1 MGTVGQM
8 GNTAVN
14 VVFKLID
21 LLRWLSEQR
30 ARDIRLMSGETDM
43 ASLQKFLDH
52 SRDGK
57 GTVSMP
63 RSELEM
69 FKAQAASHGV
79 SYVIADGGDSN
90 TVDVTFAKGRD
101 GEAISQIIR
110 NMAQIKLNESN
121 GKWATDRDLNGI
133 DPQIADRVFRK
144 NDIEQFSFVGA
155 EGRFTIYNRDME
167 EAYLLSKNEARTLTS
182 ELNGITV
189 QRVNDFFFSALDSK
203 SNILELDKNEAQA
216 LNFLLD
222 RDKTDVRFYQD
233 GEKVLMSFN
242 PSVEHD
248 ILNMRFDYKAAQD
261 TLSHYNISYNNGIN
275 IENMQTGQTI
285 KPFATDALSMS
296 KELSYLSDNPLFSYC
311 MMERIND
318 TLFNSDDIGARYAM
332 HSFGFDNMKREI
344 YFDKMSDIAGYK
356 ENSALA
362 NELRLAEN
370 LSQGSVKN
378 GILIF
383 DRTKNKYAI
392 VPETKALET
401 MSETFGYDRFKSGIL
416 RDRADFLH
424 DLSNENTLHDFESN
438 NPLLRNCKYDIS
450 DNQMFIVNNV
460 NDKVM
465 WINFGENI
473 PRADIEKGIA
483 DKLGIT
489 DKTAIAEMMAHMD
502 RDGYIP
508 APVQLHVDNR
518 YTVSMTTKDFVTISD
533 NDMSVHIAKTDVT
546 PERIAHKL
554 HIEKE
559 GNKTLLDTLC
569 KACNPPESARAYKS
583 FARHIEDASKAIA
596 KERKKLSKAMTKEI
610 EGLGERS

>member
-30 ARDIRLMSGETDM
+30 ARDIRLLSGETDM
-43 ASLQKFLDH
+43 ACLQKFLDH

-69 FKAQAASHGV
+69 FKVQAASHGV

-121 GKWATDRDLNGI
+121 GKWATDRDLQGI

-144 NDIEQFSFVGA
+144 NDIEQFSFGGA

-167 EAYLLSKNEARTLTS
+167 EVYLLSKNEARTLTS

-189 QRVNDFFFSALDSK
+189 QRVNDSVFSALDSK
-203 SNILELDKNEAQA
+203 NSMLELDKQEARA
-216 LNFLLD
+216 LNLLLD

-233 GEKVLMSFN
+233 GDKVLLSFN
-242 PSVEHD
+242 SSVEHD
-248 ILNMRFDYKAAQD
+248 IMTMRFDYKAAQD
-261 TLSHYNISYNNGIN
+261 ALSKYNISYNNGIT
-275 IENMQTGQTI
+275 IVELQTGQTVR
-285 KPFATDALSMS
+285 PLATDANSMAH
-296 KELSYLSDNPLFSYC
+296 ELSYLSDNPLFSYC

-318 TLFNSDDIGARYAM
+318 TLFNSDDIDARYAM
-332 HSFGFDNMKREI
+332 HSFDFDNMKREI
-344 YFDKMSDIAGYK
+344 YFDKMADIAGYK

-362 NELRLAEN
+362 NELKLAEN
-370 LSQGSVKN
+370 LSPTNTKN

-392 VPETKALET
+392 VPDIKALET
-401 MSETFGYDRFKSGIL
+401 MSNTFGYDRFKSGIL

-424 DLSNENTLHDFESN
+424 EIANENNLHDFESN
-438 NPLLRNCKYDIS
+438 NPLLKNCKYDIS
-450 DNQMFIVNNV
+450 DSQMFIVNNV

-465 WINFGENI
+465 WINFGENVA
-473 PRADIEKGIA
+473 RADIEKGIT
-483 DKLGIT
+483 DKLAIT
-489 DKTAIAEMMAHMD
+489 DKTAVAEMMAHMD

-508 APVQLHVDNR
+508 APAQLHVDNR

-533 NDMSVHIAKTDVT
+533 NDITVHIAKTDVT
-546 PERIAHKL
+546 PERIAQKL

-583 FARHIEDASKAIA
+583 FARHIEDASRAIA
-596 KERKKLSKAMTKEI
+596 KERKKLLRTKEINI

>member
-63 RSELEM
+63 RTELEI

-79 SYVIADGGDSN
+79 SFVIADGGDSN

-110 NMAQIKLNESN
+110 NMAQIKLNEQS
-121 GKWATDRDLNGI
+121 GKWATDRDLQGI

-144 NDIEQFSFVGA
+144 NDIEQFSFGGA

-167 EAYLLSKNEARTLTS
+167 EAYLLSKNEARTLS
-182 ELNGITV
+182 AELNNITV
-189 QRVNDFFFSALDSK
+189 QRVNESFFSALNSK
-203 SNILELDKNEAQA
+203 NNMLELDKNEAQA

-222 RDKTDVRFYQD
+222 RDKTDVKFYQD
-233 GEKVLMSFN
+233 GEKVLMSFS
-242 PSVEHD
+242 PSMEHE
-248 ILNMRFDYKAAQD
+248 ILNIRFDYKSAQD
-261 TLSHYNISYNNGIN
+261 ALFHYNISYNNGIN
-275 IENMQTGQTI
+275 IQNMQTGQII
-285 KPFATDALSMS
+285 KPLCTDAHSMS
-296 KELSYLSDNPLFSYC
+296 NELAYLSDNPLFSYC

-332 HSFGFDNMKREI
+332 HTFGFDNMKREI
-344 YFDKMSDIAGYK
+344 YFDKMADIAGYK
-356 ENSALA
+356 ENSALT
-362 NELRLAEN
+362 NELKLAEN
-370 LSQGSVKN
+370 LSAGNVKN

-401 MSETFGYDRFKSGIL
+401 MSETLGYDRFKSGIL

-424 DLSNENTLHDFESN
+424 ELSYENTLRDFESN

-465 WINFGENI
+465 WINFNENV
-473 PRADIEKGIA
+473 PRADIEKGIT
-483 DKLGIT
+483 DKLGIN
-489 DKTAIAEMMAHMD
+489 DKTAVAEMMAHMD
-502 RDGYIP
+502 RGGYIP
-508 APVQLHVDNR
+508 APTQFHVDNR
-518 YTVSMTTKDFVTISD
+518 YTVSMTTKDFVTITD
-533 NDMSVHIAKTDVT
+533 NDTSVHIAKIDVT
-546 PERIAHKL
+546 PERIAQKL

-559 GNKTLLDTLC
+559 GNKTLLDTLS

-583 FARHIEDASKAIA
+583 FARHIEDASRAIA
-596 KERKKLSKAMTKEI
+596 KERKKFSRTKELNI